1 MDPTSRD
8 FTQWLTALAR
18 LEAGDDAHEP
28 LERRDYLS
36 LLLELGYN
44 ESAIE
49 ALEAQVDSLFTKAT
63 GFVQIDDFESA
74 MPLLE
79 DALKLAPWRCD
90 ILETLVRSQICE
102 LDKAYSAT
110 LHATAQRHA
119 ARWVD
124 LMPEQ
129 AAPYQ
134 ATKRLTQA
142 TRRHAAVR
150 RRKLLVIGFAL
161 LGILVGTWLTL
172 TTPQVLKASPSN
184 ASQKT
189 EPPLLRNESPQG
201 AKTLSSPSHKP
212 NSLAQE
218 SDRLSVSIEKPR
230 GTKGLIF
237 DSAESTLETAAYA
250 ERRTGSLR
258 LRLTNKGTHPILAM
272 DSVVEWLDQDGQPLS
287 SKKMVLVHKNIGLFL
302 GRQ

>member
-1 MDPTSRD
+1 MCIAGGCPQVS
-8 FTQWLTALAR
+8 ALALR
-18 LEAGDDAHEP
+18 
-28 LERRDYLS
+28 Y
-36 LLLELGYN
+36 
-44 ESAIE
+44 
-49 ALEAQVDSLFTKAT
+49 
-63 GFVQIDDFESA
+63 
-74 MPLLE
+74 
-79 DALKLAPWRCD
+79 
-90 ILETLVRSQICE
+90 LETLVRSQICE

-172 TTPQVLKASPSN
+172 TTPQVPTASPSN
-184 ASQKT
+184 ASQET

-212 NSLAQE
+212 NSLAQ
-218 SDRLSVSIEKPR
+218 DLIDCLSASRSQEGRRGLSSIQRSQPR
-230 GTKGLIF
+230 
-237 DSAESTLETAAYA
+237 DSSLCG
-250 ERRTGSLR
+250 RRTGSLR
-258 LRLTNKGTHPILAM
+258 LRLTNKGTPNFG
-272 DSVVEWLDQDGQPLS
+272 DG
-287 SKKMVLVHKNIGLFL
+287 
-302 GRQ
+302 